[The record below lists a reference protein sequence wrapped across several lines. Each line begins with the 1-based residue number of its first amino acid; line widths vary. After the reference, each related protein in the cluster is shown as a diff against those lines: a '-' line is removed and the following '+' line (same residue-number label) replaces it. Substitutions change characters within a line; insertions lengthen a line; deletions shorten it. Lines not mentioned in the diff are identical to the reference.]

1 MNNGKRRD
9 WYDEIYDAYVS
20 SQLLGDDH
28 DILEWTPFGKNSID
42 ILFNDGKLYRYN
54 YFSDSITRLDR
65 ADNDIQEMTDQ
76 MKALFPRKLN
86 KAIKDACLTQNA
98 VAEKAGISEVTIS
111 RYCSGLQVPN
121 IIIVSIL
128 AKILK
133 CELYELIPFYDYA
146 DGRIK

>member
-1 MNNGKRRD
+1 MSNNKRRD
-9 WYDEIYDAYVS
+9 WYDEIYDTYLS
-20 SQLLGDDH
+20 SQLLGDDR

-42 ILFNDGKLYRYN
+42 ILFKDGNVFRYN

-65 ADNDIQEMTDQ
+65 AGNDIQEMTDQ
-76 MKALFPRKLN
+76 IKELFPRKLN
-86 KAIKDACLTQNA
+86 KAIRDACLTQNA

-121 IIIVSIL
+121 IIIISIL
-128 AKILK
+128 AKVLK
-133 CELYELIPFYDYA
+133 CELYELIPFYDYT